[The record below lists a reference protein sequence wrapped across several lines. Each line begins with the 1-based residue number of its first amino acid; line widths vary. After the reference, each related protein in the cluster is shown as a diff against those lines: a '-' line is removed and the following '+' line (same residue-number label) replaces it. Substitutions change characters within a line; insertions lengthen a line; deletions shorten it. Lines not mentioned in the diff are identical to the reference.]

1 MFSHSVTPTTATA
14 QSPSLPLLPGIQQE
28 SQHPSTAAS
37 RQATLCSWVVRI
49 QLLLLLK
56 ADCWTDRLPKF
67 CPCANPGHVH
77 QIPAVTTPRSTV
89 YKARVDSAPLPT
101 AAALSNHFSD
111 RKCLE
116 VLSGWRGCR
125 IEQEKC
131 SCPKE
136 SGSVASVEAE
146 SED

>member
-1 MFSHSVTPTTATA
+1 MEHCLREGSTGILTQASPPTMAMTKT
-14 QSPSLPLLPGIQQE
+14 
-28 SQHPSTAAS
+28 
-37 RQATLCSWVVRI
+37 
-49 QLLLLLK
+49 
-56 ADCWTDRLPKF
+56 
-67 CPCANPGHVH
+67 
-77 QIPAVTTPRSTV
+77 AVTTPRSMV

-131 SCPKE
+131 SCPEE